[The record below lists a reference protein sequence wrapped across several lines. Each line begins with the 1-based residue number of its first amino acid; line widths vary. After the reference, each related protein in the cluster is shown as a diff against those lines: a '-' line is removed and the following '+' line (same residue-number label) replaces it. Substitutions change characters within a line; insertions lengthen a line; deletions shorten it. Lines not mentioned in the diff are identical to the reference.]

1 MRHSIWLCATS
12 QVRNKGIPASPGRVK
27 EAWGDLTDDELDMID
42 GRRDRLVGKIQER
55 YGYSRMEAE
64 QEVDRFLTGLD
75 DDPDWEHM

>member
-1 MRHSIWLCATS
+1 MTS
-12 QVRNKGIPASPGRVK
+12 DILEGKWKQIRGRVK

-64 QEVDRFLTGLD
+64 QEVDRFLMGLD

>member
-1 MRHSIWLCATS
+1 MTS
-12 QVRNKGIPASPGRVK
+12 DILEGKWKQIRGRVK